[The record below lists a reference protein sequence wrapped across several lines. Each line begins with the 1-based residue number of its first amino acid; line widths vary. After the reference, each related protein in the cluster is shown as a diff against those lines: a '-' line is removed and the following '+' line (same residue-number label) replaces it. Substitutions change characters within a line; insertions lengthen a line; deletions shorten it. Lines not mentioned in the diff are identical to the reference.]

1 MRAYDHLPDKLND
14 GSEILNTRETEFRR
28 KGIPNLGENM
38 QLRLRRVKDR
48 GFSDPENQ
56 KLQRKRGMWRLYDM
70 IQLTYSSS
78 SKAHCGNVIEAI
90 KHDRRKLLKRDRN
103 Y

>member
-28 KGIPNLGENM
+28 KSIPNLGENM

-56 KLQRKRGMWRLYDM
+56 KLQRKR
-70 IQLTYSSS
+70 
-78 SKAHCGNVIEAI
+78 
-90 KHDRRKLLKRDRN
+90 
-103 Y
+103 